1 MLLASW
7 QAHALACIVGIVW
20 GICNGINKH
29 CSTPTHHHRL
39 DSQAS
44 SPAPPHTFAT
54 QLLSNPLFYAA
65 QALNAL
71 ASASFI
77 WLTGQRACHLAVA
90 IPCANGTSLAV
101 TALADVLLTRT
112 HLPNMR
118 LAVPGLALTVTG
130 ITLCALG

>member
-1 MLLASW
+1 MLLAW

-29 CSTPTHHHRL
+29 CSAPTPHQRPE
-39 DSQAS
+39 SQPSPPAIPS
-44 SPAPPHTFAT
+44 SFAF

-71 ASASFI
+71 ASGCFI
-77 WLTGQRACHLAVA
+77 WLTGQKACHLAVA

-112 HLPNMR
+112 HLPNMH
-118 LAVPGLALTVTG
+118 LALPGLALTVAG

>member
-1 MLLASW
+1 MLAW

-29 CSTPTHHHRL
+29 CSAPSDHHHRK
-39 DSQAS
+39 AS
-44 SPAPPHTFAT
+44 HNKVTPPSFAA

-71 ASASFI
+71 ASGCFI
-77 WLTGQRACHLAVA
+77 WLTGQRACHLAIA

-112 HLPNMR
+112 HPPDMR
-118 LAVPGLALTVTG
+118 LALPGLALTVVG